1 MAKQTVLLVDD
12 EPDILQ
18 LLEITLARMN
28 LSTRR
33 ATNLAEA
40 RAALEEEAPDLCLT
54 DMKLPDGNGLT
65 LIEHMQARYPEV
77 PVAMIT
83 AHGSVESAIEALK
96 LGAFDFVT
104 KPLALEKLRE
114 LVGHAL
120 QIRSDNVDVAAQ
132 ALIGNAAPTEMLR
145 EQVRKVARSQAPVHI
160 HGESGVGK
168 EVVARLIHQLGP
180 RSDQPFIA
188 LNCGAIPPDLVES
201 ELFGH
206 KKGAFTGATHDKQ
219 GLFLAAS
226 GGTLFLDEVADLPLP
241 VQVKLLRAI
250 QEKTVRPVGSETEIA
265 TDVRLLSATHKNLA
279 YETRAGRF
287 RDDLYYRINVIDIH
301 VPALRERLDDI
312 PLLAEHLLAKMAGE
326 HRTAPKSLSE
336 AATEQLRSHRFPGN
350 IRELEN
356 ILARASALT
365 EGNLIDQHDLALHPT
380 LGVTTD
386 EAHSEAEQRETN
398 SGGSSVGA
406 DLSPSNAKRA
416 GAQTS
421 SESGTGRRPSAAELL
436 AAVEGDLESYLADT
450 ERAILN
456 EAMLQHRWN
465 KTATAKSLGI
475 SFRSLRY
482 RLKKLGLED

>member
-1 MAKQTVLLVDD
+1 MAERTVLLVDD

-33 ATNLAEA
+33 ATNLAQA
-40 RAALEEEAPDLCLT
+40 RAILEECTPDLCLT

-65 LIEHMQARYPEV
+65 LIEYMQNHCPDV

-120 QIRSDNVDVAAQ
+120 EIRKDAPDAAVET
-132 ALIGNAAPTEMLR
+132 LIGNAPLLETLR

-180 RSDQPFIA
+180 RANKPFIA
-188 LNCGAIPPDLVES
+188 VNCGAIPDELVES

-206 KKGAFTGATHDKQ
+206 RKGAFTGAAADKL
-219 GLFLAAS
+219 GLFQAAA
-226 GGTLFLDEVADLPLP
+226 GGTLLLDEVADLPAP

-250 QEKTVRPVGSETEIA
+250 QEKAVRPIGAESEIP

-279 YETRAGRF
+279 QEVREGRF
-287 RDDLYYRINVIDIH
+287 RDDLYYRINVIGLH
-301 VPALRERLDDI
+301 VPALRERMDDV
-312 PLLAEHLLAKMAGE
+312 PLLAEHLLSKIAQ
-326 HRTAPKSLSE
+326 
-336 AATEQLRSHRFPGN
+336 EQGLGRKRLGPQAMGALAQHDFPGN

-356 ILARASALT
+356 ILARAIALT
-365 EGNLIDQHDLALHPT
+365 DSDTIEADDLLFETRIEHT
-380 LGVTTD
+380 HGVR
-386 EAHSEAEQRETN
+386 ASEAAT
-398 SGGSSVGA
+398 
-406 DLSPSNAKRA
+406 
-416 GAQTS
+416 
-421 SESGTGRRPSAAELL
+421 PSAIGEQTPSGSETEASLE
-436 AAVEGDLESYLADT
+436 AVNGDLEGYLAEI
-450 ERAILN
+450 ERNVL
-456 EAMLQHRWN
+456 EQAMYKYRWN
-465 KTATAKSLGI
+465 KTAAAKALGI